1 MNNFTG
7 MLCLLMIALVSGCS
21 SETAKRTAY
30 ETLQNIHDQECLKDP
45 NSPSECRKRDSYE
58 DYQRQQKALE
68 PSN

>member
-1 MNNFTG
+1 MDKSACL
-7 MLCLLMIALVSGCS
+7 LCLAIIALVSGCS
-21 SETAKRTAY
+21 SEAAKRTAY
-30 ETLQNIHDQECLKDP
+30 ETLQNIHDQDCLKDP

>member
-7 MLCLLMIALVSGCS
+7 MVCLALIVLVSGCS
-21 SETAKRTAY
+21 SEAAKRTAY
-30 ETLQNIHDQECLKDP
+30 ETLQNIHEQECLKDP

-68 PSN
+68 PPN

>member
-7 MLCLLMIALVSGCS
+7 MVCLALIVLVSGCS
-21 SETAKRTAY
+21 SEAAKRTAY
-30 ETLQNIHDQECLKDP
+30 ETLQNIHEQECLKDP

>member
-1 MNNFTG
+1 MNNFSG
-7 MLCLLMIALVSGCS
+7 MLCLAIVALVSGCS
-21 SETAKRTAY
+21 TETAKRTAY
-30 ETLQNIHDQECLKDP
+30 ETLQNIHDQDCLKDP

>member
-1 MNNFTG
+1 
-7 MLCLLMIALVSGCS
+7 MLFLTIIALVSGCS

-30 ETLQNIHDQECLKDP
+30 ETLQNIHDQDCLKDP

-58 DYQRQQKALE
+58 DYERQRKALE